1 MISVTFQQSS
11 FDFLEQPE
19 GIETDENHMTT
30 EASLIMSSQQTG
42 RSGGL
47 ALTAIVGVVIGLLI
61 ILVLGVAI
69 VVVVFYLVRRRQEEE
84 KNSAGRMGYGKV
96 SALGK
101 PLFTIFA
108 V

>member
-30 EASLIMSSQQTG
+30 EASLSSQQTG

-47 ALTAIVGVVIGLLI
+47 APTAIVGVVIGLLI

-69 VVVVFYLVRRRQEEE
+69 VVVVLYLVRCRQEEE